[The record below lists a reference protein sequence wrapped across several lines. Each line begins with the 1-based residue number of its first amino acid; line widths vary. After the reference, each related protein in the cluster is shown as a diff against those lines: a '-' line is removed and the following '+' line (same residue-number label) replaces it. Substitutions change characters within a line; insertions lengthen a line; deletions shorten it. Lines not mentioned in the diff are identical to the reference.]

1 MRAFAFAVLLCCAS
15 LSTADAAEPAAPL
28 RQSYDLQVPVAPSP
42 VRMEGVSWLLY
53 ELQLSNF
60 SAGPLRLQSVQVRDG
75 DTGRVLAELDAA
87 ALAPRLQR
95 IGAAAS
101 EPARALAPGEREVLY
116 LELRLAD
123 GAPPKR
129 LIHRLR
135 YGYGSEGGSA
145 ELEGATVDVRPAPSL
160 ILSPPVSGGPWVA
173 IHHPEWARGHRRVYY
188 AVGGRAVLPGR
199 YAIDWVKL
207 DAQGRTSAGDRDRVA
222 GIYGY
227 GEPVLAVADATVAA
241 VRDDVKEVPLVSQHR
256 KQSLDDAPGNY
267 VALDLGDG
275 RYAFYE
281 HLQPGSV
288 RVAVGQRVRR
298 GQPLGALG
306 FTGDSTGPHLHFHLA
321 DGRIPLASDGVPYVF
336 DRFRVIGRYPDLS
349 QMGKAPWTPPL
360 AAEQLSRE
368 NERPGPN
375 TVLELGRD

>member
-15 LSTADAAEPAAPL
+15 GFAVRAADAPAPL

-42 VRMEGVSWLLY
+42 VRMEGASWLLY
-53 ELQLSNF
+53 ELQLTNF
-60 SAGPLRLQSVQVRDG
+60 SSGPLRLQGVQVRDG
-75 DTGRVLAELDAA
+75 DDGRVLADLDAA

-116 LELRLAD
+116 LELRLPE
-123 GAPPKR
+123 GAPPRR
-129 LIHRLR
+129 LVHHLR
-135 YGYGSEGGSA
+135 YGYGSQGGSA
-145 ELEGATVDVRPAPSL
+145 ELEGAAVEVRPAPGL
-160 ILSPPVSGGPWVA
+160 VLSPPVGGGPWVA

-207 DAQGRTSAGDRDRVA
+207 DAQGRTSAGDPDRVA

-241 VRDDVKEVPLVSQHR
+241 VRDEVQEVPRVSQHR
-256 KQSLDDAPGNY
+256 KQALDDAPGNY

-298 GQPLGALG
+298 GETLGALG

-321 DGRIPLASDGVPYVF
+321 DGRVPLAADGMPYVF
-336 DRFRVIGRYPDLS
+336 DGFRVLGRYPDLS
-349 QMGKAPWTPPL
+349 QMGKAPWTPPQ
-360 AAEQLSRE
+360 ASEQLSRK

-375 TVLELGRD
+375 TVLELGGD